1 MATGNIPS
9 DILYSDF
16 TTNFEKNPLSK
27 DLSRVTND
35 DAVKQSIKNLVMT
48 NRGERLFQPELGG
61 DVRALLFSNI
71 TPQTLLN
78 AQTIIENLINDH
90 EPRANLIGV
99 VVSVGDDNNSLAIT
113 IVFNVINIQEPIQLD
128 LVHISPN
135 NI

>member
-90 EPRANLIGV
+90 EPRADLIGV

-128 LVHISPN
+128 LVLARVR
-135 NI
+135 

>member
-128 LVHISPN
+128 LVLARVR
-135 NI
+135 